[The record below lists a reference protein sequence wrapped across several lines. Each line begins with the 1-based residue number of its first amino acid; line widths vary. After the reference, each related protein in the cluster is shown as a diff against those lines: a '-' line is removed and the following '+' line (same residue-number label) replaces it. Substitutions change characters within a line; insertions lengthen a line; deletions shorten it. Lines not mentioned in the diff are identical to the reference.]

1 VNAAR
6 ARRLALLTLGRI
18 AVAIFAALLLAAPVA
33 HDVTDHP
40 QSAAH
45 CHMCTGRPQAVRAE
59 PSISAPAPPPDA
71 AGDVVAGPLVS
82 AAAPTPFRTP
92 GRSPPA

>member
-6 ARRLALLTLGRI
+6 ARRYALLTLGRI
-18 AVAIFAALLLAAPVA
+18 AIAIFAALLLAAPVA
-33 HDVTDHP
+33 HDVSDHV

-45 CHMCTGRPQAVRAE
+45 CTMCTARPQAVRAE
-59 PSISAPAPPPDA
+59 PSVAAPEPPADA
-71 AGDVVAGPLVS
+71 AGDVVASPS
-82 AAAPTPFRTP
+82 AVTSAPTPYRPP

>member
-1 VNAAR
+1 MNAAR
-6 ARRLALLTLGRI
+6 TRRIALMTLGRI

-33 HDVTDHP
+33 HDVTDHV

-45 CHMCTGRPQAVRAE
+45 CTMCTARPQAVRAE
-59 PSISAPAPPPDA
+59 PSVGAPAPPA
-71 AGDVVAGPLVS
+71 AVPGEIE
-82 AAAPTPFRTP
+82 AAPSAIVDAPAPYRTP

>member
-1 VNAAR
+1 MNAAR

-33 HDVTDHP
+33 HDVSDHV

-45 CHMCTGRPQAVRAE
+45 CSMCTGRPQAVRAE
-59 PSISAPAPPPDA
+59 PAIGAPTPPLAA
-71 AGDVVAGPLVS
+71 AGEVVAAPRALLVT
-82 AAAPTPFRTP
+82 PPPFRTP